1 MKKIGMRLGFVVAA
15 LAAGAAHADADYFS
29 LGKDQALSVA
39 IGTEYS
45 SGKYGQTSNTNVLL
59 VPISVSY
66 REDKTTVSLVVP
78 YLRISG
84 PGNIIGAARNQVQVN
99 GAVTPPRAVSS
110 GLGDVVLGLTQN
122 MYANPNNGWA
132 IDLTGN
138 IKFGT
143 ADSVS
148 GLGTGETDYALQTDV
163 AKYFDEFDLFGTLG
177 WRKMGNPPGITFKNP
192 GYSSIGAGYSS
203 SENLRFGM
211 AYDFRQRVIAG
222 TANFAEVLAFVNYQ
236 ISKPARLQIYA
247 LKGLTDN
254 SPDKGLGTTVN
265 FAY

>member
-1 MKKIGMRLGFVVAA
+1 MKKIAMRAGFILAA
-15 LAAGAAHADADYFS
+15 LITNTAHADADYFS
-29 LGKDQALSVA
+29 LGKNEALNVA

-45 SGKYGQTSNTNVLL
+45 SGKYGQTTNTNVLI

-84 PGNIIGAARNQVQVN
+84 PGNIVGATANQVQVN

-132 IDLTGN
+132 VDLTGN

-143 ADSVS
+143 ANSVS

-163 AKYFDEFDLFGTLG
+163 AKYFDAVDLFGTLG

-192 GYSSIGAGYSS
+192 GYTSIGAGYSS
-203 SENLRFGM
+203 SENLRFGV
-211 AYDFRQRVIAG
+211 AYDFRQRVITG
-222 TANFAEVLAFVNYQ
+222 TSNFAEVLAFVNYQ
-236 ISKPARLQIYA
+236 VSKSARLQIYA

-254 SPDKGLGTTVN
+254 SPDKGLGATVN